1 MFSQGKGRESYVSPF
16 VYHLYILN
24 FPIFI
29 KIWKTTINVSS
40 LIVLLKSTIVLGKR
54 LVIRNEKA
62 SAPQKKCFRN
72 AYVALLY
79 AS

>member
-62 SAPQKKCFRN
+62 SAAPDKVLQKRLWLFRP
-72 AYVALLY
+72 
-79 AS
+79 